1 MKPPQQRQRRL
12 KDQKRI
18 PLSMRI
24 TPEAR
29 ARLVAEA
36 ERSGKSITQLGETL
50 IDQGLEREMMFGG
63 RRPMVI
69 FFALATI
76 AQSMFGDD
84 SWTRDHRKFARVRE
98 RWNKELDELTPV
110 PEGGP
115 LIGMGR
121 DAIEMLKQKR
131 GDSPAA
137 RGMLRE
143 IASSHASLLPPEI
156 AAEFLAAADADYSN
170 DPSEG
175 DEDTRELGDQW
186 ERKIQQIKQGVVQ

>member
-1 MKPPQQRQRRL
+1 MRGRPRVERDPNDRVPMSIRVRGEVFNRL
-12 KDQKRI
+12 
-18 PLSMRI
+18 SA
-24 TPEAR
+24 TATSNNR
-29 ARLVAEA
+29 A
-36 ERSGKSITQLGETL
+36 LGNEVELL
-50 IDQGLEREMMFGG
+50 IEQGLER
-63 RRPMVI
+63 
-69 FFALATI
+69 ALATI

-143 IASSHASLLPPEI
+143 IASSHAALLPPEI

-175 DEDTRELGDQW
+175 DRELGDQW